1 MAKKKQ
7 CVGTYSGEEIF
18 AVFTETFEWEPGDR
32 VGVPGAWLPA
42 GNVKLSNLEI
52 LAVETSISDLPE
64 VLQAA
69 IWALADEVDWRDEDA

>member
-1 MAKKKQ
+1 MTKKKQ

-18 AVFTETFEWEPGDR
+18 AVFTETFEWEPDDR
-32 VGVPGAWLPA
+32 VGVPGHWYHT

-69 IWALADEVDWRDEDA
+69 IWALADEVDWKDDDA